1 MPTRTYVKNFCKT
14 VRKNRFLQ
22 ATGVASEFLK
32 VFSGEENLFVC
43 SPVLVTIKMPGVL

>member
-1 MPTRTYVKNFCKT
+1 MPTRKYVKNFCKT

-22 ATGVASEFLK
+22 ATGVANEFLN
-32 VFSGEENLFVC
+32 FSEEENLFVS

>member
-14 VRKNRFLQ
+14 VKKNRFLQ
-22 ATGVASEFLK
+22 ATGVANEFLK
-32 VFSGEENLFVC
+32 VFSEEENLFMS

>member
-22 ATGVASEFLK
+22 ATGVANEFLK
-32 VFSGEENLFVC
+32 VFLEEENLFVS
-43 SPVLVTIKMPGVL
+43 SPVLVTIKMLGVL